1 MIISEIN
8 ENIFEDFASKHTLK
22 NFFQTKEYGIFMK
35 SSEFNIMYIGAYENG
50 VLVAASLILHK
61 TLSAGIKYGYAPR
74 GFLIDYYNTDL
85 LERFTKEIK
94 AYFIKK
100 KFAFIKINPEI
111 TYATLDYTNKTKSV
125 NQTNKDLIAT
135 LKSLGYVKLKDHLYF
150 ESLLPKYTPVIYL
163 PNYSFDSLDKKLI
176 ETLRN
181 NELSGITLYT
191 GTIEDI
197 NTFYP
202 FIKDKTA
209 HPISYYKKMYQAFI
223 QAGKVD
229 LLLVTMNYSMY
240 VKYLQKQ
247 YAYEQVNNDRI
258 NNEFRDNPN
267 DQILYQKKMDSD
279 KLLNKLSYDMA
290 TANDKMVDNKEK
302 EVLGAAFII
311 KHEGRVTIYI
321 SGCNKDFNGI
331 DIKTYMY
338 YKIIKDYKDNG
349 YLFLD
354 LYGITA
360 DFTDTNP
367 YKDLNEFKLKFEPT
381 VYEYIGEFDLI
392 INKPLHQFLWSTNK
406 IQKEFYRPKDTTNH

>member
-1 MIISEIN
+1 MIIDEIN

-22 NFFQTKEYGIFMK
+22 NFFQTKEYGSFMK
-35 SSEFNIMYIGAYENG
+35 HSDFNVMYVGGYENG

-74 GFLIDYYNTDL
+74 GFLVDYYNKDM
-85 LERFTKEIK
+85 LEKFTKEIK
-94 AYFIKK
+94 AFFAKK

-125 NQTNKDLIAT
+125 NQTNKELITT

-150 ESLLPKYTPVIYL
+150 ESLLPKYTPVINL
-163 PNYSFDSLDKKLI
+163 TNYSFDSLNTNMI
-176 ETLRN
+176 TTLRN

-191 GTIEDI
+191 GSMEDI
-197 NTFYP
+197 DTF
-202 FIKDKTA
+202 FSFVNDKTA
-209 HPISYYKKMYQAFI
+209 HPVTYYKKMYQIFN
-223 QAGKVD
+223 QAGKAD

-258 NNEFRDNPN
+258 NSEFRNNPQ
-267 DQILYQKKMDSD
+267 DQDLYQKKMESD
-279 KLLNKLSYDMA
+279 KLLNKLSYDMVD
-290 TANDKMVDNKEK
+290 ANNKMVDNKEK
-302 EVLGAAFII
+302 EILGAAFII

-321 SGCNKDFNGI
+321 SGCDKEFNGI
-331 DIKTYMY
+331 DVKTYMY
-338 YKIIKDYKDNG
+338 YKIIKEYKDKG
-349 YLFLD
+349 YLYLD

-360 DFTDTNP
+360 DFEDTNP
-367 YKDLNEFKLKFEPT
+367 YKSLNDFKLKFEPT

-392 INKPLHQFLWSTNK
+392 VNKPLHQFLWSTNK
-406 IQKEFYRPKDTTNH
+406 IQKEFYRAKDTTNH